1 MSPSFAID
9 SLRRP
14 PAGWLVFLI
23 AFLPGMVAGIQ
34 MAGLLFFLNPDL
46 PFEASPLTHAILTYG
61 FLWGTLS
68 AAALMPFMWGRV
80 RRAGRI
86 LPWSIVIV
94 LALCA
99 LIDWFHASH
108 LSYYMPP
115 GINTRLIKAA
125 IGLSATALIG
135 FYTVLL
141 HSIASR
147 PYGMRSRVLMGLL
160 VLTSIYIMVERREA
174 FEPLAVATPRPSR
187 VERAPRPTLWTIGLD
202 GATLDALLPL
212 TREGRLPF
220 FASLLEQGAYARLA
234 SYPPRRDGALWT
246 SLATGKLPYRH
257 GVLDNRRYRPEFLHP
272 EALLRLSPI
281 GVEFT
286 HWGMLGAPV
295 ELVGSRSSQVL
306 PAWEVL
312 RRLGVRC
319 GLIGWPLTDPV
330 PQDVAFGFS
339 DRFFEGQFGRSSA
352 QPKELA
358 ERGTLFRPEPEA
370 DALVGEELTAVQVS
384 ALTQDLWRE
393 SLTSFLLDQGPDVQ
407 AYFLHLPGLEKISSA
422 YYSAFYKVRFEGQ
435 QSARARRE
443 AAYLISYYEHL
454 DRFLA
459 SLMARAPEPK
469 VLAIVSAF
477 GYDAQGAWGRL
488 WGQMLQDEA
497 WGGSADDSP
506 DGVLLLSGRGI
517 QPGAFVSPAELTDVL
532 PTLLYSLGLPIARD
546 LDGRVLTAAFAS
558 GFLARQPLTFVPSYE
573 TLAAAEEPAPPP
585 DIVVAEPP
593 S

>member
-1 MSPSFAID
+1 VSPSFAID

-14 PAGWLVFLI
+14 PAGWIVFAA

-34 MAGLLFFLNPDL
+34 MAGLLFFLNPAL
-46 PFEASPLTHAILTYG
+46 PFAAAPLSSAILVYG
-61 FLWGTLS
+61 TLWGALS
-68 AAALMPFMWGRV
+68 AAALMPFIWGRV
-80 RRAGRI
+80 NRAGRI

-141 HSIASR
+141 HSMSGR
-147 PYGMRSRVLMGLL
+147 PYGVRSRTLMALL
-160 VLTSIYIMVERREA
+160 VLTSVYIMVERREA

-187 VERAPRPTLWTIGLD
+187 VEPAPRPTLWTVGLG
-202 GATLDALLPL
+202 GATLDAILPL
-212 TREGRLPF
+212 AQQGRLPF
-220 FASLLEQGAYARLA
+220 FASLLEQGAYARLT

-257 GVLDNRRYRPEFLHP
+257 GVLDDRRFRPEFLDP
-272 EALLRLSPI
+272 DALLRLSPV
-281 GVEFT
+281 GVAFT
-286 HWGMLGAPV
+286 HWGMLGAPSEMV
-295 ELVGSRSSQVL
+295 DSRSLDVL

-312 RRLGVRC
+312 SRLGVRC
-319 GLIGWPLTDPV
+319 GLVGWPLTDPV
-330 PQDVAFGFS
+330 PADTAFVFS
-339 DRFFEGQFGRSSA
+339 DRYFEGQFGRLSA

-358 ERGTLFRPEPEA
+358 ERGTLFRPEPEPDTLGR
-370 DALVGEELTAVQVS
+370 DALTAVELS

-393 SLTSFLLDQGPDVQ
+393 SLTRFLIDQDRNAQ
-407 AYFLHLPGLEKISSA
+407 AYFLYLPGLERISNA
-422 YYSAFYKVRFEGQ
+422 HYSAFYKVQFEGQ
-435 QSARARRE
+435 QGRRVRRE
-443 AAYLISYYEHL
+443 AESLISYYEHL

-459 SLMARAPEPK
+459 SLMAQAPEPK
-469 VLAIVSAF
+469 VLAVVSAF
-477 GYDAQGAWGRL
+477 GFESQHAWGRL
-488 WGQMLQDEA
+488 WGRMLADGA
-497 WGGSADDSP
+497 WRGTADDAP
-506 DGVLLLSGRGI
+506 DGVLFLSARGV
-517 QPGAFVSPAELTDVL
+517 QPGAFVSNAELTDVL

-546 LDGRVLTAAFAS
+546 LDGSVLTTAFTS
-558 GFLARQPLTFVPSYE
+558 GFLATQPLTFVPSYE
-573 TLAAAEEPAPPP
+573 TLAEAEDEAP
-585 DIVVAEPP
+585 DLQAAEPP